1 MYHSHKDSP
10 SLNTSLYKVKKSKIS
25 FEIILS
31 KSWCGAIVVT
41 LSIIQMKRRR
51 RKRRRRRNGEHRKVK
66 WLGSS
71 HFLYPAFHLPASLPI
86 IFLPLFQNIAKLR
99 KRNASTFAFG
109 QLPLK
114 FTILASS
121 YPFSLAHSYQ
131 IASTSIFWK

>member
-41 LSIIQMKRRR
+41 LSITQMKR
-51 RKRRRRRNGEHRKVK
+51 RRRRRNGEHRKVK